1 MPNLTN
7 EKLCAEFKQG
17 DLSALTVLIENNL
30 PFIHHTAISL
40 ANQYRWPKLSDDL
53 AQEGALG
60 LMQAAKLF
68 DPARGTQFLT
78 YAGFWIKKYMLAF
91 LDAAIDADTVNLDE
105 IAEAE
110 EKSASDLFSGNIR
123 SPENVVI
130 RKECK
135 AELYHA
141 LKVISKR
148 ERAYLWYRFGF
159 PDGPKN
165 RTLKEAAGHFHLT
178 ENRAK
183 TTEHLALDNLWLEL
197 PWWYE

>member
-1 MPNLTN
+1 MPHLTN
-7 EKLCAEFKQG
+7 EQLCAEFKQG

-30 PFIHHTAISL
+30 SFIHHTAISL
-40 ANQYRWPKLSDDL
+40 ANQYRRPELSDDL

-68 DPARGTQFLT
+68 DPAHGTQFLT

-91 LDAAIDADTVNLDE
+91 LDSAIDAGTVSLDE

-110 EKSASDLFSGNIR
+110 EKSASDLFYGNIR
-123 SPENVVI
+123 SPENIVI

-148 ERAYLWYRFGF
+148 ESAYLWYRFGF
-159 PDGPKN
+159 PDEPKN
-165 RTLKEAAGHFHLT
+165 RSQKETAKHFHLT
-178 ENRAK
+178 KNRAK
-183 TTEHLALDNLWLEL
+183 STELFALDNLWLEL